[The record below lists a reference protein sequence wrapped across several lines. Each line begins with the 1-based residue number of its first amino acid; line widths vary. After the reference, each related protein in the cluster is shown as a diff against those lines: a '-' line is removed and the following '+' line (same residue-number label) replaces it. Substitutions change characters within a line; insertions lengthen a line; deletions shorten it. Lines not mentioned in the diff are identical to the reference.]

1 MEQQVDLT
9 ALDRQPDPETFR
21 RVWARVM
28 PREEDCPIALDPA
41 LLVSAQ
47 EEPALVPVERG
58 NSGPDQAG
66 EERVLE
72 ALMALSW
79 ESLGAGRNLV
89 RRTGSGEMAVLAA
102 DHRRALERLAA
113 AYFLATGQRRKE
125 RREEGRKSGEKPLAQ
140 ALREQFLRE
149 GEWIRVC
156 MERVQREPESSFQQM
171 YWQLARQGQRHQRAI
186 QEAVERLERRGWV
199 T

>member
-9 ALDRQPDPETFR
+9 ALDQQPDPETFR

-28 PREEDCPIALDPA
+28 PREEDCPIALDQAP
-41 LLVSAQ
+41 LVSAQ

-72 ALMALSW
+72 GLMELAR
-79 ESLGAGRNLV
+79 ESLGAGRSLA
-89 RRTGSGEMAVLAA
+89 RRTGSGEMATLAA

-113 AYFLATGQRRKE
+113 AHFLATGQRRKE
-125 RREEGRKSGEKPLAQ
+125 RREEGRKSGEKPLAH
-140 ALREQFLRE
+140 ALREQILRE
-149 GEWIRVC
+149 GEWVRIC
-156 MERVQREPESSFQQM
+156 MEGAQREPESPFQQM
-171 YWQLARQGQRHQRAI
+171 YWQLARQGQRHRRAI
-186 QEAVERLERRGWV
+186 QEAVERLERRDR
-199 T
+199 TT